1 MVPPPLT
8 EPEPPSS
15 DSEEVEEIPI
25 PGEVVMKTFGMLSFG
40 KRVNKTS
47 QKGRF

>member
-15 DSEEVEEIPI
+15 DSEVEEIPI
-25 PGEVVMKTFGMLSFG
+25 PGELVMKTFGMFPFG
-40 KRVNKTS
+40 KRGNKTS